1 MADVFSTTTSGLG
14 SNLVTLAYD
23 KLIEINLRSTPQ
35 FRAIAD
41 KKIGSPTHDGSS
53 IRFQFH
59 NDIAD
64 TTIAGATLAETV
76 DPDAVALPSTTYLDV
91 VQTELGRVVLPTRKL
106 SLMSLADVDPWI
118 ANAVSFNMATTLD
131 NGIAAVLD
139 AGTNVIRESDGAL
152 STTAAKST
160 ITTTDTFK
168 GRDVRYAVTKLR
180 AANVVTRGGMYV
192 SYLHPEVSHDL
203 RTETGNNIW
212 RTPHEY
218 QNAGPLLAGELGA
231 WEGVRFIE
239 TPRMTNTNTGAAG
252 TALAT
257 APAVSGVSGEF
268 TIVVANGAFGGLA
281 EVGDAISGTNVGAS
295 ALITAISVGTTNT
308 TLTVS
313 VANSGTVG
321 TNTLTV
327 TPKARVY
334 NTYILGQQALAE
346 AVWKEPG
353 IEFGNVVDKLNRFRP
368 VGWHGIIN
376 WSVYREAA
384 LYRVET
390 SSSVGSQSVI

>member
-1 MADVFSTTTSGLG
+1 MADVFSTSTSGLG
-14 SNLVTLAYD
+14 SNLVTMAYD
-23 KLIEINLRSTPQ
+23 KLIELNLRNTPQ

-41 KKIGSPTHDGSS
+41 KKVGNPTHDGSS

-76 DPDAVALPSTTYLDV
+76 DPDAVVLPATTTLDV
-91 VQTELGRVVLPTRKL
+91 SQQELGRVVLPTRKL

-118 ANAVSFNMATTLD
+118 ANAVSFNMAMTLD
-131 NGIAAVLD
+131 AGIASVLD
-139 AGTNVIRESDGAL
+139 AGTNVIRESAGAL

-160 ITTTDTFK
+160 ITTTDTLK
-168 GRDVRYAVTKLR
+168 GRDIRYAVTKLR
-180 AANVVTRGGMYV
+180 ASNVATRGGMYTAYV
-192 SYLHPEVSHDL
+192 HPEVSHDL

-212 RTPHEY
+212 RTPNEY
-218 QNAGPLLAGELGA
+218 QNIQSLYAGEIGA

-239 TPRMTNTNTGAAG
+239 TPTMTSTNTGAAQ

-257 APAVSGVSGEF
+257 APAVSGVSGEY
-268 TIVVANGAFGGLA
+268 TIVAANGAFGGLA
-281 EVGDAISGTNVGAS
+281 EVGDAISGTNVGS
-295 ALITAISVGTTNT
+295 GALITAISVGATNT
-308 TLTVS
+308 TFTVS

-327 TPKARVY
+327 TPKCRVF
-334 NTYILGQQALAE
+334 NTYVLGQQALAE
-346 AVWKEPG
+346 AVWKEPS

-376 WSVYREAA
+376 WAVYRQAA
-384 LYRVET
+384 LYRIET
-390 SSSVGSQSVI
+390 ASSVRP

>member
-1 MADVFSTTTSGLG
+1 MPDVFSTTTSGLG

-23 KLIEINLRSTPQ
+23 KLIELNLRSVPQ

-41 KKIGSPTHDGSS
+41 KKVGSPTHDGSS

-76 DPDAVALPSTTYLDV
+76 DPDAVALPATTTLDV
-91 VQTELGRVVLPTRKL
+91 AQTELGRVVLPTRKL

-118 ANAVSFNMATTLD
+118 ANAVAFNMATTLD
-131 NGIAAVLD
+131 NGVAAVLD
-139 AGTNVIRESDGAL
+139 AGTNVIRESAGAL

-160 ITTTDTFK
+160 IVATDTFK

-180 AANVVTRGGMYV
+180 AANVVPRGGMYV
-192 SYLHPEVSHDL
+192 SYIHPEVSHDL

-218 QNAGPLLAGELGA
+218 QNAGPLFAGELGA

-239 TPRMTNTNTGAAG
+239 TPRMTNSISGGAL

-268 TIVVANGAFGGLA
+268 TIVAANGAFGGLA
-281 EVGDAISGTNVGAS
+281 EVGDAISGTNVGTG

-308 TLTVS
+308 TFTVS

-334 NTYILGQQALAE
+334 NTYVLGQQALAE

-376 WSVYREAA
+376 WAIYRQDA
-384 LYRVET
+384 LYRIET
-390 SSSVGSQSVI
+390 ASSVRP

>member
-1 MADVFSTTTSGLG
+1 MADNFTTSTSGLG

-23 KLIEINLRSTPQ
+23 KLIELNLRSVPQ

-64 TTIAGATLAETV
+64 TTIQGATLSETV
-76 DPDAVALPSTTYLDV
+76 DPDAVALPATTTLDV
-91 VQTELGRVVLPTRKL
+91 AQTELGRVVLPTRKL

-118 ANAVSFNMATTLD
+118 ANAVAFNMATTLD
-131 NGIAAVLD
+131 NGVAAVLD
-139 AGTNVIRESDGAL
+139 AGTNVIRESAGAL

-160 ITTTDTFK
+160 IVASDTFK

-180 AANVVTRGGMYV
+180 ASNVVPRGGMYV
-192 SYLHPEVSHDL
+192 SYIHPEVSHDL

-218 QNAGPLLAGELGA
+218 QNAGPLFAGELGA

-239 TPRMTNTNTGAAG
+239 TPRMTNSISGGAL

-257 APAVSGVSGEF
+257 APAVSGASGAF

-281 EVGDAISGTNVGAS
+281 EVGDNISGTGVGGSGTNA
-295 ALITAISVGTTNT
+295 ITDISVGATNT
-308 TLTVS
+308 TLTVT

-334 NTYILGQQALAE
+334 NTYVLGQQALAE

-376 WSVYREAA
+376 WSIYRQEA
-384 LYRVET
+384 LYRIET
-390 SSSVGSQSVI
+390 ASSVRP

>member
-1 MADVFSTTTSGLG
+1 MPDVFSTTTSGLG

-23 KLIEINLRSTPQ
+23 KLIEMNLRSTPQ

-41 KKIGSPTHDGSS
+41 KKIGNPTHDGSS
-53 IRFQFH
+53 IRFQFY

-64 TTIAGATLAETV
+64 TTIAGATLEETV
-76 DPDAVALPSTTYLDV
+76 DPDAVSLPATTTLDIT
-91 VQTELGRVVLPTRKL
+91 QQELGRVVLPTRKL
-106 SLMSLADVDPWI
+106 ALMSLADVDPWI
-118 ANAVSFNMATTLD
+118 ANAVAFNMATTLD

-139 AGTNVIRESDGAL
+139 GGTNVIRESAGAL
-152 STTAAKST
+152 STSAARST

-168 GRDVRYAVTKLR
+168 GRDVRFAVTKLR
-180 AANVVTRGGMYV
+180 AANVLTRGGMYV
-192 SYLHPEVSHDL
+192 SYIHPEVSHDL

-239 TPRMTNTNTGAAG
+239 TPRMTNANTGAAQ

-257 APAVSGVSGEF
+257 APAVSGVSGAF

-281 EVGDAISGTNVGAS
+281 EVGDAIGGTNVGS
-295 ALITAISVGTTNT
+295 GALITAISVGATNT

-334 NTYILGQQALAE
+334 NTYVLGQQALAE

-368 VGWHGIIN
+368 VGWHGMIN
-376 WSVYREAA
+376 WSVFRQEA
-384 LYRVET
+384 LYRIET
-390 SSSVGSQSVI
+390 ASSVRP

>member
-1 MADVFSTTTSGLG
+1 MPDVFSTTTSGLG

-41 KKIGSPTHDGSS
+41 KKVGNPTHDGSS

-59 NDIAD
+59 NDISD
-64 TTIAGATLAETV
+64 TSIAGATLEETV
-76 DPDAVALPSTTYLDV
+76 DPDAVALPATTTLDV
-91 VQTELGRVVLPTRKL
+91 TQTELGRVVLPTRKL
-106 SLMSLADVDPWI
+106 SLMTLADVDPWI
-118 ANAVSFNMATTLD
+118 ANAVAFNMATTLD

-139 AGTNVIRESDGAL
+139 AGTNVIREAGGAL
-152 STTAAKST
+152 STVAARTSVAA
-160 ITTTDTFK
+160 TDTFK
-168 GRDVRYAVTKLR
+168 GRDVRFAVTKLR

-192 SYLHPEVSHDL
+192 SYIHPEVSHDL

-239 TPRMTNTNTGAAG
+239 TPRMTNVMGGADQ

-257 APAVSGVSGEF
+257 APAVSGVSGAF

-281 EVGDAISGTNVGAS
+281 EVGDKISGTNVGTGAR
-295 ALITAISVGTTNT
+295 ITAISVGTTNT

-327 TPKARVY
+327 TPVTRVY
-334 NTYILGQQALAE
+334 NTYVLGQQALAE

-376 WSVYREAA
+376 WSIYRPEA
-384 LYRVET
+384 LYRIET
-390 SSSVGSQSVI
+390 ASSVRV

>member
-1 MADVFSTTTSGLG
+1 MPDIYSTTTSGVG
-14 SNLVTLAYD
+14 SNLVTMAYD
-23 KLIEINLRSTPQ
+23 KLIELNLRATPQ

-41 KKIGSPTHDGSS
+41 KKIGQPTHDGSS
-53 IRFQFH
+53 IRFQFY

-76 DPDAVALPSTTYLDV
+76 DPDAVAIPATTTLDV
-91 VQTELGRVVLPTRKL
+91 SQVELGRVVIPTRKL
-106 SLMSLADVDPWI
+106 SLMSLSDVDPWI
-118 ANAVSFNMATTLD
+118 ANAVAFNMATTLD
-131 NGIAAVLD
+131 NGVAAVLD
-139 AGTNVIRESDGAL
+139 AGTNVIRESGGAL

-160 ITTTDTFK
+160 IDTTDTLK
-168 GRDVRYAVTKLR
+168 GRDIRYAVTKLR
-180 AANVVTRGGMYV
+180 AANVNTRGGMYV
-192 SYLHPEVSHDL
+192 SYIHPEISHDL

-218 QNAGPLLAGELGA
+218 QNVGPLLAGELGA

-239 TPRMTNTNTGAAG
+239 TPRMTNTISGKAL

-268 TIVVANGAFGGLA
+268 TIVAANAAFGGLA
-281 EVGDAISGTNVGAS
+281 EVGDAISGTNVGTG
-295 ALITAISVGTTNT
+295 ALITAISVGATNT
-308 TLTVS
+308 TFTVS

-334 NTYILGQQALAE
+334 NTYVLGQQALAE

-353 IEFGNVVDKLNRFRP
+353 IEFGNISDKLNRFRP
-368 VGWHGIIN
+368 VGWHGILN
-376 WSVYREAA
+376 WAVYRQDA
-384 LYRVET
+384 LYRIET
-390 SSSVGSQSVI
+390 ASSVRA

>member
-1 MADVFSTTTSGLG
+1 MPDIYSTTTSGLG
-14 SNLVTLAYD
+14 SNLVTMAYD
-23 KLIEINLRSTPQ
+23 KLIELNLRSVPQ

-64 TTIAGATLAETV
+64 TSIAGATLDETV
-76 DPDAVALPSTTYLDV
+76 DPDAVALPATTTLDV
-91 VQTELGRVVLPTRKL
+91 AQTELGRVVLPTRKL
-106 SLMSLADVDPWI
+106 SLLSLADVDPWI
-118 ANAVSFNMATTLD
+118 ANAVAFNMATTLD
-131 NGIAAVLD
+131 NGVAAILD
-139 AGTNVIRESDGAL
+139 AGTNVIREAGGAL
-152 STTAAKST
+152 STTAAKTS
-160 ITTTDTFK
+160 IVASDTFK
-168 GRDVRYAVTKLR
+168 GRDVRFAVTKLR
-180 AANVVTRGGMYV
+180 ANNVVPRGGMYV
-192 SYLHPEVSHDL
+192 SYIHPEVSHDL

-218 QNAGPLLAGELGA
+218 QNAGALLAGELGA

-239 TPRMTNTNTGAAG
+239 TPRMTNSISGG
-252 TALAT
+252 DLTALAT
-257 APAVSGVSGEF
+257 APAVSGVSGAF
-268 TIVVANGAFGGLA
+268 TIVVANNAFGGLA
-281 EVGDAISGTNVGAS
+281 EVGDKISGTNVGTGAK
-295 ALITAISVGTTNT
+295 ITAISVGATNT

-327 TPKARVY
+327 TPGARVY
-334 NTYILGQQALAE
+334 NTYVLGQQALAE

-376 WSVYREAA
+376 WAIYRQEA
-384 LYRVET
+384 LYRIET
-390 SSSVGSQSVI
+390 ASSVRA

>member
-1 MADVFSTTTSGLG
+1 MSDVFSTTTSGLG

-41 KKIGSPTHDGSS
+41 KKVGNPTHDGSS

-64 TTIAGATLAETV
+64 TSISGATLAETV
-76 DPDAVALPSTTYLDV
+76 DPDAVALPSTTTLDV
-91 VQTELGRVVLPTRKL
+91 TQTELGRVVLPTRKL
-106 SLMSLADVDPWI
+106 SLLSLADVDPWI
-118 ANAVSFNMATTLD
+118 ANAVAFNMATTLD

-139 AGTNVIRESDGAL
+139 AGTNVIRESAGAL

-160 ITTTDTFK
+160 ITSTDTMK
-168 GRDVRYAVTKLR
+168 GRDIRYAVTKLR
-180 AANVVTRGGMYV
+180 ANNVLTRGGMYV
-192 SYLHPEVSHDL
+192 AYVHPEVSHDL
-203 RTETGNNIW
+203 KTETGNNIW
-212 RTPHEY
+212 RTPNEY
-218 QNAGPLLAGELGA
+218 QNISALYAGEIGA

-239 TPRMTNTNTGAAG
+239 TPRMTNTISGAAL

-268 TIVVANGAFGGLA
+268 TIVAANAAFGGLA
-281 EVGDAISGTNVGAS
+281 EVGDAISGTNVGS
-295 ALITAISVGTTNT
+295 GALITAISVGTTNT
-308 TLTVS
+308 TFTVS

-334 NTYILGQQALAE
+334 NTYVLGQQALAE

-376 WSVYREAA
+376 WAVYRQEA
-384 LYRVET
+384 LYRIET
-390 SSSVGSQSVI
+390 ASSVRP

>member
-1 MADVFSTTTSGLG
+1 MPDVFSTTTSGLG
-14 SNLVTLAYD
+14 SNLVTMAYD
-23 KLIEINLRSTPQ
+23 KLIEINLRSVPQ

-41 KKIGSPTHDGSS
+41 KKVGNPTHDGSS

-64 TTIAGATLAETV
+64 TTIAGATLDETV
-76 DPDAVALPSTTYLDV
+76 DPDAVALPATTTLDV
-91 VQTELGRVVLPTRKL
+91 AQTELGRVVLPTRKL
-106 SLMSLADVDPWI
+106 SLLSLADVDPWI
-118 ANAVSFNMATTLD
+118 ANAVSYNMAVTLD

-139 AGTNVIRESDGAL
+139 AGSNVIREAGGAL
-152 STTAAKST
+152 STSAARTSVAS
-160 ITTTDTFK
+160 TDTFK

-192 SYLHPEVSHDL
+192 SYIHPEVSHDL

-218 QNAGPLLAGELGA
+218 QNVGPLLAGELGA

-239 TPRMTNTNTGAAG
+239 TPRMTQNMGGADQ

-257 APAVSGVSGEF
+257 APAVSGVSGAF

-281 EVGDAISGTNVGAS
+281 EVGDKISGTNVGTGAK
-295 ALITAISVGTTNT
+295 ITAISVGATNT

-327 TPKARVY
+327 TPVTRVY
-334 NTYILGQQALAE
+334 NTYVLGQQALAE

-376 WSVYREAA
+376 WSIYRPEA
-384 LYRVET
+384 LYRIET
-390 SSSVGSQSVI
+390 ASSVRV

>member
-1 MADVFSTTTSGLG
+1 MPDVFSTTTSGLG

-41 KKIGSPTHDGSS
+41 KKVGNPTHDGSS

-64 TTIAGATLAETV
+64 TTIAGATLEETV
-76 DPDAVALPSTTYLDV
+76 DPDAVALPSTTTLDV
-91 VQTELGRVVLPTRKL
+91 TQTELGRVVLPTRKL
-106 SLMSLADVDPWI
+106 SLLSLADVDPWI
-118 ANAVSFNMATTLD
+118 ANAVAFNMATTLD

-139 AGTNVIRESDGAL
+139 AGTNVIRESAGAL

-160 ITTTDTFK
+160 ITATDTMK
-168 GRDVRYAVTKLR
+168 GRDIRYAVTKLR
-180 AANVVTRGGMYV
+180 ANNVLTRGGMYV
-192 SYLHPEVSHDL
+192 AYVHPEVSHDL
-203 RTETGNNIW
+203 KTETGNNIW
-212 RTPHEY
+212 RTPNEY
-218 QNAGPLLAGELGA
+218 QNISALYAGEIGA

-239 TPRMTNTNTGAAG
+239 TPRMTNSISGANG

-257 APAVSGVSGEF
+257 APAVSGVSGAF

-281 EVGDAISGTNVGAS
+281 EVGDAIAGTGVGSG
-295 ALITAISVGTTNT
+295 ALITAISVGATNT
-308 TLTVS
+308 TLTVD

-327 TPKARVY
+327 TPLVRVY
-334 NTYILGQQALAE
+334 NTYVLGQQALAE

-376 WSVYREAA
+376 WAVYRQEA
-384 LYRVET
+384 LYRIET
-390 SSSVGSQSVI
+390 SSSIR

>member
-14 SNLVTLAYD
+14 SNLVTMAYD

-41 KKIGSPTHDGSS
+41 KKVGSPTHDGSS

-64 TTIAGATLAETV
+64 TSIAGATLAETV
-76 DPDAVALPSTTYLDV
+76 DPDAVSLPATTTLDV
-91 VQTELGRVVLPTRKL
+91 TQTELGRVVLPTRKM
-106 SLMSLADVDPWI
+106 SLMTLADVDPWI
-118 ANAVSFNMATTLD
+118 ANAVAFNMATTLD
-131 NGIAAVLD
+131 NGVAAILD
-139 AGTNVIRESDGAL
+139 AGTNVIRESAGAL

-160 ITTTDTFK
+160 IVPTDTFK

-180 AANVVTRGGMYV
+180 AANVLTRGGMYV
-192 SYLHPEVSHDL
+192 SYIHPEVSHDL

-239 TPRMTNTNTGAAG
+239 TPRMTNSISGAAG

-257 APAVSGVSGEF
+257 AAAVSGVSGEF
-268 TIVVANGAFGGLA
+268 TIVAANAAFGGLA
-281 EVGDAISGTNVGAS
+281 EVGDAISGTNVGS
-295 ALITAISVGTTNT
+295 GALITAISVGATNT
-308 TLTVS
+308 TFTVS

-334 NTYILGQQALAE
+334 NTYVLGQQALAE

-368 VGWHGIIN
+368 VGWHGMIN
-376 WSVYREAA
+376 WSVFRQEA
-384 LYRVET
+384 LYRIET
-390 SSSVGSQSVI
+390 ASSVRI

>member
-1 MADVFSTTTSGLG
+1 MPDVFSTTTSGLG
-14 SNLVTLAYD
+14 SNLVTMAYD
-23 KLIEINLRSTPQ
+23 KLIEINLRSVPQ

-41 KKIGSPTHDGSS
+41 KKVGNPTHDGSS

-64 TTIAGATLAETV
+64 TSIAGATLDETV
-76 DPDAVALPSTTYLDV
+76 DPDAVALPATTTLDV
-91 VQTELGRVVLPTRKL
+91 AQTELGRVVLPTRKL
-106 SLMSLADVDPWI
+106 SLLSLADVDPWI
-118 ANAVSFNMATTLD
+118 ANAVSYNMAVTLD

-139 AGTNVIRESDGAL
+139 AGTNVIREAGGAL
-152 STTAAKST
+152 STSAARTSVAS
-160 ITTTDTFK
+160 TDTFK

-192 SYLHPEVSHDL
+192 SYIHPEVSHDL

-218 QNAGPLLAGELGA
+218 QNVGPLLAGELGA

-239 TPRMTNTNTGAAG
+239 TPRMTQNMGGADQ

-257 APAVSGVSGEF
+257 APAVSGVSGAF

-281 EVGDAISGTNVGAS
+281 EVGDKISGTNVGTGAK
-295 ALITAISVGTTNT
+295 ITAISVGATNT

-327 TPKARVY
+327 TPVTRVY
-334 NTYILGQQALAE
+334 NTYVLGQQALAE

-376 WSVYREAA
+376 WSIYRPEA
-384 LYRVET
+384 LYRIET
-390 SSSVGSQSVI
+390 ASSVRV

>member
-1 MADVFSTTTSGLG
+1 MPDVFSTTTSGLG

-23 KLIEINLRSTPQ
+23 KLIELNLRSVPQ

-64 TTIAGATLAETV
+64 TSIAGATLDETV
-76 DPDAVALPSTTYLDV
+76 DPDAVALPATTTLDV
-91 VQTELGRVVLPTRKL
+91 AQTELGRVVLPTRKL
-106 SLMSLADVDPWI
+106 ALMSLADVDPWI
-118 ANAVSFNMATTLD
+118 ANAVAFNMATTLD
-131 NGIAAVLD
+131 NGVAAVLD
-139 AGTNVIRESDGAL
+139 AGTNVIRESAGAL

-160 ITTTDTFK
+160 IVATDTFK

-180 AANVVTRGGMYV
+180 ASNVVPRGGMYV
-192 SYLHPEVSHDL
+192 SYIHPEVSHDL

-218 QNAGPLLAGELGA
+218 QNAGPLFAGELGA

-239 TPRMTNTNTGAAG
+239 TPRMTNSISGGAL

-257 APAVSGVSGEF
+257 ASAVSGVSGAF

-281 EVGDAISGTNVGAS
+281 EVGDNISGTGVGGSGTNA
-295 ALITAISVGTTNT
+295 ITAISVGTTNT
-308 TLTVS
+308 TLTVT

-334 NTYILGQQALAE
+334 NTYVLGQQALAE

-376 WSVYREAA
+376 WSIYRQEA
-384 LYRVET
+384 LYRIET
-390 SSSVGSQSVI
+390 ASSVRP

>member
-14 SNLVTLAYD
+14 SNLVTMAYD
-23 KLIEINLRSTPQ
+23 KLIELNLRNTPQ

-41 KKIGSPTHDGSS
+41 KKVGNPTHDGSS

-76 DPDAVALPSTTYLDV
+76 DPDAVSLPATTTLDV
-91 VQTELGRVVLPTRKL
+91 SQQELGRVVLPTRKL
-106 SLMSLADVDPWI
+106 SLMTLADVDPWI
-118 ANAVSFNMATTLD
+118 ANAVSFNMAMTLD
-131 NGIAAVLD
+131 AGIAGVLD
-139 AGTNVIRESDGAL
+139 AGTNVIRESAGAL

-160 ITTTDTFK
+160 VTTTDTLK
-168 GRDVRYAVTKLR
+168 GRDIRYAVTKLR
-180 AANVVTRGGMYV
+180 ASNVATRGGMYTAYV
-192 SYLHPEVSHDL
+192 HPEVSHDL

-212 RTPHEY
+212 RTPNEY
-218 QNAGPLLAGELGA
+218 QNIQSLYAGEIGA

-239 TPRMTNTNTGAAG
+239 TPTMTSTNTGAAQ

-257 APAVSGVSGEF
+257 AAAVSGVSGEY
-268 TIVVANGAFGGLA
+268 TIVAANAAFGGLA
-281 EVGDAISGTNVGAS
+281 EVGDAISGTNVGS
-295 ALITAISVGTTNT
+295 GALITAISVGATNT
-308 TLTVS
+308 TFTVS

-327 TPKARVY
+327 TPKCRVF
-334 NTYILGQQALAE
+334 NTYVMGQQALAE

-376 WSVYREAA
+376 WSIYRQAA
-384 LYRVET
+384 LYRIET
-390 SSSVGSQSVI
+390 ASSVRP

>member
-1 MADVFSTTTSGLG
+1 MADTFSTTTSGLG
-14 SNLVTLAYD
+14 TNLVTMAYD
-23 KLIEINLRSTPQ
+23 KLIELNLRNTPQ

-41 KKIGSPTHDGSS
+41 KKVGNPTHDGSS

-64 TTIAGATLAETV
+64 TTISGATLAETV
-76 DPDAVALPSTTYLDV
+76 DPDAVALPATTTLDV
-91 VQTELGRVVLPTRKL
+91 TQVELGRVVLPTRKL

-118 ANAVSFNMATTLD
+118 ANAVSFNMAMTLD
-131 NGIAAVLD
+131 AGIAAKLD
-139 AGTNVIRESDGAL
+139 AGTNVIRESAGAL

-160 ITTTDTFK
+160 VTTTDTIK
-168 GRDVRYAVTKLR
+168 GRDIRYAVTKLR
-180 AANVVTRGGMYV
+180 ASNVPTRGGMYTAYV
-192 SYLHPEVSHDL
+192 HPEVSHDL

-212 RTPHEY
+212 RTPNEY
-218 QNAGPLLAGELGA
+218 QNIQSLYAGEIGA

-239 TPRMTNTNTGAAG
+239 TPNMTSNNTGAAQ

-257 APAVSGVSGEF
+257 AAAVSGVSGEY
-268 TIVVANGAFGGLA
+268 TIVAANAAFGGLA
-281 EVGDAISGTNVGAS
+281 EVGDAISGTNVGS
-295 ALITAISVGTTNT
+295 GALITAISVGATNT
-308 TLTVS
+308 TFTVS

-327 TPKARVY
+327 TPKCRVF
-334 NTYILGQQALAE
+334 NTYVLGQQALAE

-376 WSVYREAA
+376 WSVYRQEA
-384 LYRVET
+384 LYRIET
-390 SSSVGSQSVI
+390 ASSVRP

>member
-1 MADVFSTTTSGLG
+1 MPDVFSTTTSGLG
-14 SNLVTLAYD
+14 SNLVTMAYD
-23 KLIEINLRSTPQ
+23 KLIEINLRNTPQ

-41 KKIGSPTHDGSS
+41 KKVGNPTHDGSS

-64 TTIAGATLAETV
+64 TTIAGATLAETT
-76 DPDAVALPSTTYLDV
+76 DPDAVALPATTTLDV
-91 VQTELGRVVLPTRKL
+91 SQQELGRVVLPTRKL

-118 ANAVSFNMATTLD
+118 ANAVSFNMAMTLD
-131 NGIAAVLD
+131 AGIAAKLD
-139 AGTNVIRESDGAL
+139 AGTNVIRESAGAL

-160 ITTTDTFK
+160 ITSTDTLK
-168 GRDVRYAVTKLR
+168 GRDIRYAVTKLR
-180 AANVVTRGGMYV
+180 ASNVPTRGGMYTAYV
-192 SYLHPEVSHDL
+192 HPEVSHDL

-212 RTPHEY
+212 RTPNEY
-218 QNAGPLLAGELGA
+218 QNIQSLYAGEIGA

-239 TPRMTNTNTGAAG
+239 TPTMTNTISGAAL

-268 TIVVANGAFGGLA
+268 TIVAANGAFGGLA
-281 EVGDAISGTNVGAS
+281 EVGDAISGTNVGS
-295 ALITAISVGTTNT
+295 GALITAISVGATNT
-308 TLTVS
+308 TFTVS

-334 NTYILGQQALAE
+334 NTYVLGQQALAE

-376 WSVYREAA
+376 WSIYRQEA
-384 LYRVET
+384 LYRIET
-390 SSSVGSQSVI
+390 ASSVRP

>member
-1 MADVFSTTTSGLG
+1 MPDVFSTSTSGLG

-23 KLIEINLRSTPQ
+23 KLIEINLRSVPQ

-41 KKIGSPTHDGSS
+41 KKMGNPTHNGSS

-64 TTIAGATLAETV
+64 TSIAGATLDETT
-76 DPDAVALPSTTYLDV
+76 DPDAVALPATTTLDV
-91 VQTELGRVVLPTRKL
+91 AQTELGRVVLPTRKL
-106 SLMSLADVDPWI
+106 SLLSLADVDPWI
-118 ANAVSFNMATTLD
+118 ANAVSYNMAVTLD

-139 AGTNVIRESDGAL
+139 AGTNVIREAGGAL
-152 STTAAKST
+152 STSAARTSVAS
-160 ITTTDTFK
+160 TDTFK
-168 GRDVRYAVTKLR
+168 GRDVRFAVTKLR

-192 SYLHPEVSHDL
+192 SYIHPEVSHDL

-218 QNAGPLLAGELGA
+218 QNVGPLLAGELGA

-239 TPRMTNTNTGAAG
+239 TPRMTTNMGGADQ

-257 APAVSGVSGEF
+257 APAVSGVSGAF

-281 EVGDAISGTNVGAS
+281 EVGDKISGTNVGTGAK
-295 ALITAISVGTTNT
+295 ITAISVGATNT

-327 TPKARVY
+327 TPVTRVF
-334 NTYILGQQALAE
+334 NTYVLGQQALAE

-376 WSVYREAA
+376 WSIYRPEA

-390 SSSVGSQSVI
+390 ASSVRV

>member
-1 MADVFSTTTSGLG
+1 MADVYSTTTSGLG
-14 SNLVTLAYD
+14 SNLVTMAYD
-23 KLIEINLRSTPQ
+23 KLIELNLRSTPQ
-35 FRAIAD
+35 FRAVAD

-53 IRFQFH
+53 IRFQFY

-76 DPDAVALPSTTYLDV
+76 DPDAVAIPATTTLDV
-91 VQTELGRVVLPTRKL
+91 TQVELGRVVIPTRKL
-106 SLMSLADVDPWI
+106 SLMSLSDVDPWI
-118 ANAVSFNMATTLD
+118 ANAVAFNMATTLD
-131 NGIAAVLD
+131 NGVSAVLD
-139 AGTNVIRESDGAL
+139 AGTNVIRESAGAL

-160 ITTTDTFK
+160 IVASDTIK
-168 GRDVRYAVTKLR
+168 GRDIRYAVTKLR
-180 AANVVTRGGMYV
+180 ASNVNTRGGMYV
-192 SYLHPEVSHDL
+192 SYIHPEVSHDL

-218 QNAGPLLAGELGA
+218 QNVGPLYAGELGA

-239 TPRMTNTNTGAAG
+239 TPRMTNTISGAAL

-257 APAVSGVSGEF
+257 ASAVSGASGAF
-268 TIVVANGAFGGLA
+268 TIVAANAAFGGLA
-281 EVGDAISGTNVGAS
+281 EVGDAISGTNVGTG
-295 ALITAISVGTTNT
+295 ALITAISVGATNT
-308 TLTVS
+308 TFTVD

-334 NTYILGQQALAE
+334 NTYVMGQQALAE

-353 IEFGNVVDKLNRFRP
+353 IEFGNISDKLNRFRP
-368 VGWHGIIN
+368 VGWHGMIN
-376 WSVYREAA
+376 WAIYRQEA
-384 LYRVET
+384 LYRIET
-390 SSSVGSQSVI
+390 ASSVRA

>member
-1 MADVFSTTTSGLG
+1 MADIFTTTTSGLG

-64 TTIAGATLAETV
+64 TSIAGATLAETV
-76 DPDAVALPSTTYLDV
+76 DPDAVALPATTTLDV
-91 VQTELGRVVLPTRKL
+91 TQQELGRVVLPTRKL
-106 SLMSLADVDPWI
+106 ALMSLADVDPWI
-118 ANAVSFNMATTLD
+118 ANAVAFNMAVTLD
-131 NGIAAVLD
+131 NGISSVLD
-139 AGTNVIRESDGAL
+139 AGTNVIREAAGAL

-180 AANVVTRGGMYV
+180 AANVLTRGGMYV

-239 TPRMTNTNTGAAG
+239 TPRMTNTNTGAAL

-281 EVGDAISGTNVGAS
+281 EIGDAIAGTNVGAS
-295 ALITAISVGTTNT
+295 ALITAISVGATNT

-334 NTYILGQQALAE
+334 NTYVLGQQALAE

-368 VGWHGIIN
+368 VGWHGMIN
-376 WSVYREAA
+376 WSVFRQEA
-384 LYRVET
+384 LYRIET
-390 SSSVGSQSVI
+390 SSSVGS

>member
-1 MADVFSTTTSGLG
+1 MPDVFSTTTSGLG

-23 KLIEINLRSTPQ
+23 KLIELNLRSVPQ

-64 TTIAGATLAETV
+64 TTIAGATLSETV
-76 DPDAVALPSTTYLDV
+76 DPDAVALPATTTLDV
-91 VQTELGRVVLPTRKL
+91 AQTELGRVVLPTRKL
-106 SLMSLADVDPWI
+106 ALMSLADVDPWI
-118 ANAVSFNMATTLD
+118 ANAVAFNMATTLD
-131 NGIAAVLD
+131 NGVAAILD
-139 AGTNVIRESDGAL
+139 AGTNVIREAGGSL

-160 ITTTDTFK
+160 IVASDTFK

-180 AANVVTRGGMYV
+180 ASNVVPRNGGMYV
-192 SYLHPEVSHDL
+192 SYIHPEVSHDL

-212 RTPHEY
+212 RTPHDY
-218 QNAGPLLAGELGA
+218 QGISSLYAGELGA

-239 TPRMTNTNTGAAG
+239 TPRMTNSISGGAL

-257 APAVSGVSGEF
+257 APAVSGVSGAF

-281 EVGDAISGTNVGAS
+281 EVGDAIGGTNVGTD

-334 NTYILGQQALAE
+334 NTYVLGQQALAE

-376 WSVYREAA
+376 WSIYRQEA
-384 LYRVET
+384 LYRIET
-390 SSSVGSQSVI
+390 ASSVRP

>member
-1 MADVFSTTTSGLG
+1 MADIFTTTTSGLG

-41 KKIGSPTHDGSS
+41 KKVGSPTHDGSS

-64 TTIAGATLAETV
+64 TSIAGATLAETV
-76 DPDAVALPSTTYLDV
+76 DPDAVALPATTTLDV
-91 VQTELGRVVLPTRKL
+91 TQQELGRVVLPTRKL
-106 SLMSLADVDPWI
+106 ALMSLADVDPWI
-118 ANAVSFNMATTLD
+118 ANAVAFNMATTLD

-139 AGTNVIRESDGAL
+139 AGTNVIREAGGAL
-152 STTAAKST
+152 STTAAKTS
-160 ITTTDTFK
+160 IVATDTFK

-180 AANVVTRGGMYV
+180 AANVLTRGGMYV
-192 SYLHPEVSHDL
+192 SYIHPEVSHDL

-218 QNAGPLLAGELGA
+218 QNVGPLLAGELGA

-239 TPRMTNTNTGAAG
+239 TPRMTNTISGG
-252 TALAT
+252 DLTALAT

-281 EVGDAISGTNVGAS
+281 EVGDKISGTNVGTA
-295 ALITAISVGTTNT
+295 AKITAISVGTTNT

-334 NTYILGQQALAE
+334 NTYVLGQQALAE

-368 VGWHGIIN
+368 VGWHGMIN
-376 WSVYREAA
+376 WSVFRQEA
-384 LYRVET
+384 LYRIET
-390 SSSVGSQSVI
+390 ASSVRA

>member
-1 MADVFSTTTSGLG
+1 MPDVFSTTTSGLG
-14 SNLVTLAYD
+14 SNLVTMAYD
-23 KLIEINLRSTPQ
+23 KLIELNLRSTPQ

-41 KKIGSPTHDGSS
+41 KKVGSPTHDGSS

-59 NDIAD
+59 NDISD
-64 TTIAGATLAETV
+64 TSIAGATLAETV
-76 DPDAVALPSTTYLDV
+76 DPDAVALPATTTLDV
-91 VQTELGRVVLPTRKL
+91 AQTELGRVVLPTRKL
-106 SLMSLADVDPWI
+106 SLMTLADVDPWI
-118 ANAVSFNMATTLD
+118 ANAVAFNMATTLD
-131 NGIAAVLD
+131 NGIAAILD
-139 AGTNVIRESDGAL
+139 AGTNVIRESAGAL

-160 ITTTDTFK
+160 IATTDTFK

-180 AANVVTRGGMYV
+180 AANVVPRGGMYV
-192 SYLHPEVSHDL
+192 SYIHPEVSHDL

-218 QNAGPLLAGELGA
+218 QNAGPLFAGELGA

-239 TPRMTNTNTGAAG
+239 TPRMTSSNTGAAQ

-268 TIVVANGAFGGLA
+268 TIVAANAAFGGLA
-281 EVGDAISGTNVGAS
+281 EVGDAISGTNVGAG
-295 ALITAISVGTTNT
+295 ALITAISVGATNT
-308 TLTVS
+308 TFTVS

-334 NTYILGQQALAE
+334 NTYVLGQQALAE

-376 WSVYREAA
+376 WSIYRQEA
-384 LYRVET
+384 LYRIET
-390 SSSVGSQSVI
+390 ASSVRP

>member
-1 MADVFSTTTSGLG
+1 MADIFTTTTSGLG

-64 TTIAGATLAETV
+64 TSIAGATLAETV
-76 DPDAVALPSTTYLDV
+76 DPDAVALPATTTLDV
-91 VQTELGRVVLPTRKL
+91 TQQELGRVVLPTRKL
-106 SLMSLADVDPWI
+106 ALMSLADVDPWI
-118 ANAVSFNMATTLD
+118 ANAVAFNMAVTLD
-131 NGIAAVLD
+131 NGISSVLD
-139 AGTNVIRESDGAL
+139 AGTNVIREAAGAL
-152 STTAAKST
+152 STTAAKSG

-180 AANVVTRGGMYV
+180 AANVLTRGGMYV

-239 TPRMTNTNTGAAG
+239 TPRMTNTNTGAAL
-252 TALAT
+252 ANLAT

-281 EVGDAISGTNVGAS
+281 EIGDAIAGTNVGAS
-295 ALITAISVGTTNT
+295 ALITAISVGATNT

-334 NTYILGQQALAE
+334 NTYVLGQQALAE

-368 VGWHGIIN
+368 VGWHGMIN
-376 WSVYREAA
+376 WSVFRQEA
-384 LYRVET
+384 LYRIET
-390 SSSVGSQSVI
+390 SSSVGS

>member
-1 MADVFSTTTSGLG
+1 MADIFTTTTSGLG

-64 TTIAGATLAETV
+64 TSIAGATLAETV
-76 DPDAVALPSTTYLDV
+76 DPDAVALPATTTLDV
-91 VQTELGRVVLPTRKL
+91 TQQELGRVVLPTRKL
-106 SLMSLADVDPWI
+106 ALMSLADVDPWI
-118 ANAVSFNMATTLD
+118 ANAVAFNMAVTLD
-131 NGIAAVLD
+131 NGISSVLD
-139 AGTNVIRESDGAL
+139 AGTNVIREAAGAL

-180 AANVVTRGGMYV
+180 AANVLTRGGMYV

-239 TPRMTNTNTGAAG
+239 TPRMTNTNTGAAL
-252 TALAT
+252 ANLAT

-281 EVGDAISGTNVGAS
+281 EIGDAIAGTNVGAS
-295 ALITAISVGTTNT
+295 ALITAISVGATNT

-334 NTYILGQQALAE
+334 NTYVLGQQALAE

-368 VGWHGIIN
+368 VGWHCMIN
-376 WSVYREAA
+376 WSVFRQEA
-384 LYRVET
+384 LYRIET
-390 SSSVGSQSVI
+390 SSSVGS

>member
-1 MADVFSTTTSGLG
+1 MPDIYSTTTSGVG
-14 SNLVTLAYD
+14 SNLVTMAYD
-23 KLIEINLRSTPQ
+23 KLIELNLRSTPQ

-53 IRFQFH
+53 IRFQFY

-76 DPDAVALPSTTYLDV
+76 DPDVVAIPATTTLDV
-91 VQTELGRVVLPTRKL
+91 TQVELGRVVIPTRKL
-106 SLMSLADVDPWI
+106 SLMSLSDVDPWI
-118 ANAVSFNMATTLD
+118 ANAVAFNMATTLD
-131 NGIAAVLD
+131 NGVSAVLD
-139 AGTNVIRESDGAL
+139 AGTNVIRESAGAL

-160 ITTTDTFK
+160 IVSSDTIK
-168 GRDVRYAVTKLR
+168 GRDIRYAVTKLR
-180 AANVVTRGGMYV
+180 AANVNTRGGMYV
-192 SYLHPEVSHDL
+192 SYIHPEVSHDL

-212 RTPHEY
+212 RTPNEY
-218 QNAGPLLAGELGA
+218 QNYGNLMAGEVGA

-239 TPRMTNTNTGAAG
+239 TPRMTNTISGGAL

-257 APAVSGVSGEF
+257 APAVSGASGAF
-268 TIVVANGAFGGLA
+268 TIVAANAAFGGLA
-281 EVGDAISGTNVGAS
+281 EVGDAISGTNVGS
-295 ALITAISVGTTNT
+295 GALITAIDVGATNT
-308 TLTVS
+308 TFTVS

-334 NTYILGQQALAE
+334 NTYVLGQQALAE

-353 IEFGNVVDKLNRFRP
+353 IEFGNISDKLNRFRP

-376 WSVYREAA
+376 WAVYRQDA
-384 LYRVET
+384 LYRIET
-390 SSSVGSQSVI
+390 ASSVRA

>member
-1 MADVFSTTTSGLG
+1 MPDVFSTTTSGLG

-23 KLIEINLRSTPQ
+23 KLIELNLRSVPQ

-41 KKIGSPTHDGSS
+41 KKVGNPTHDGSS

-64 TTIAGATLAETV
+64 TTLAGATLDETT
-76 DPDAVALPSTTYLDV
+76 DPDAVALPATTTLDV
-91 VQTELGRVVLPTRKL
+91 SQQELGRVVLPTRKL

-139 AGTNVIRESDGAL
+139 AGTNVIREAGGAL
-152 STTAAKST
+152 STVAARSAVT
-160 ITTTDTFK
+160 STDTFK
-168 GRDVRYAVTKLR
+168 GRDVRFAVTKLR

-192 SYLHPEVSHDL
+192 SYIHPEVSHDL

-239 TPRMTNTNTGAAG
+239 TPTMTNTAAG
-252 TALAT
+252 ADQTALAT
-257 APAVSGVSGEF
+257 APAVSGVSGAF
-268 TIVVANGAFGGLA
+268 TIVVANGAFGSLA
-281 EVGDAISGTNVGAS
+281 EVGDKISGTGVGSGAR
-295 ALITAISVGTTNT
+295 ITAISVGATNT

-327 TPKARVY
+327 TPVTRVF
-334 NTYILGQQALAE
+334 NTYVLGQQALAE

-376 WSVYREAA
+376 WAIYRQAA
-384 LYRVET
+384 LYRIET
-390 SSSVGSQSVI
+390 ASSVRV